1 MLDASFFL
9 SLFAVIPALERTDE
23 IASNATEAFKLR
35 AKVLLVIFVVFLRG
49 SFVAGSNQELRAEL
63 DETADVEV
71 FVFTDG
77 LEASR
82 DIRIGNLCVFVE
94 RFFEAVEIKWGLVAW
109 FKVEDVF
116 HFLCP
121 FISVAN
127 LSISA
132 ICSVVNSIFTLYVV
146 FFHSFVVV
154 YNKSMKIIEKKCPN
168 CGGNL
173 DFKVGER
180 DVKCESC
187 RRKFAVEYDAD
198 ISDLSEKAMDMLK
211 AADVSLRPVRRV
223 FIVFFCAFFLI
234 VAVAIT
240 MSVISMINS
249 RNEFNKKYEQSQQE
263 FEKNKQEMLESIGM

>member
-1 MLDASFFL
+1 M
-9 SLFAVIPALERTDE
+9 
-23 IASNATEAFKLR
+23 
-35 AKVLLVIFVVFLRG
+35 
-49 SFVAGSNQELRAEL
+49 
-63 DETADVEV
+63 EV
-71 FVFTDG
+71 FVFVDG
-77 LEASR
+77 LEAGR

-94 RFFEAVEIKWGLVAW
+94 RFFEAVEIEWGLIAW

-121 FISVAN
+121 FISVAT

-154 YNKSMKIIEKKCPN
+154 YNKNMKIIEKKCPN

-180 DVKCESC
+180 DVRCESC

-198 ISDLSEKAMDMLK
+198 LNGLSEKAMDALK
-211 AADVSLRPVRRV
+211 AADISLRPVRK
-223 FIVFFCAFFLI
+223 IMLAMIIGFFVI
-234 VAVAIT
+234 VAIAVT
-240 MSVISMINS
+240 ISIIRINAS
-249 RNEFNKKYEQSQQE
+249 RADFNKKVEQSQQE
-263 FEKNKQEMLESIGM
+263 FEERAQEMLDQVKQ

>member
-1 MLDASFFL
+1 M
-9 SLFAVIPALERTDE
+9 
-23 IASNATEAFKLR
+23 
-35 AKVLLVIFVVFLRG
+35 
-49 SFVAGSNQELRAEL
+49 
-63 DETADVEV
+63 
-71 FVFTDG
+71 
-77 LEASR
+77 
-82 DIRIGNLCVFVE
+82 
-94 RFFEAVEIKWGLVAW
+94 
-109 FKVEDVF
+109 
-116 HFLCP
+116 
-121 FISVAN
+121 
-127 LSISA
+127 
-132 ICSVVNSIFTLYVV
+132 

-249 RNEFNKKYEQSQQE
+249 RNEFDKKYEQSQQE
-263 FEKNKQEMLESIGM
+263 FEKNKQEMLENIGM